1 MTIEVIA
8 DAMNDMGLEY
18 DCMERKSDPVYP
30 YFTGEYSE
38 TPPVS
43 EDGMQECTFIL
54 NGFSRDTWLSLE
66 EAKNTIKEYFDRTNG
81 RTVRTAEGHV
91 VAVFYENSFPV
102 PTGDKELK
110 RIQINLTIKEWSVK

>member
-18 DCMERKSDPVYP
+18 DFMERKSEPVYP

-43 EDGMQECTFIL
+43 EDGMEECTFIL

-66 EAKNTIKEYFDRTNG
+66 EAKNKIKSYFDRTNG
-81 RTVRTAEGHV
+81 RIVRTAEGHV
-91 VAVFYENSFPV
+91 VAIFYENGFPV

>member
-18 DCMERKSDPVYP
+18 DFMERKSDPVYP

-66 EAKNTIKEYFDRTNG
+66 DAKETIKDYFG
-81 RTVRTAEGHV
+81 RMGTVTTAAGHV